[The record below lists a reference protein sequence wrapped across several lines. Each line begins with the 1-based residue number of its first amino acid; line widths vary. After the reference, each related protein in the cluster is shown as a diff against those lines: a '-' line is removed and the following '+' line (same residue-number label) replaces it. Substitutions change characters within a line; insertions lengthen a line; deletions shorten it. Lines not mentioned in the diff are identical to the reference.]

1 MCTYIH
7 MYSCIPIYMYILI
20 YLYTHVPINFYKYKP
35 LYENTYITTLLLCA
49 ARTQNLEM
57 RSLNPHNMTLQTERR
72 LALFVPSQLCTPA
85 QISARRP
92 KPPRPFKS
100 SGNAVGDLRLATA
113 TCLPLGP
120 SWRLP
125 RRSWR
130 SALRALIIWRSQN
143 LGQSTASSFFQ
154 RSV

>member
-1 MCTYIH
+1 
-7 MYSCIPIYMYILI
+7 MYILI

-92 KPPRPFKS
+92 KPPRPFKP
-100 SGNAVGDLRLATA
+100 SGNGHLPSTGTIMKTPATIMTVGPQSAYYLKISKLRPKHGKQLFSAVG
-113 TCLPLGP
+113 LG
-120 SWRLP
+120 
-125 RRSWR
+125 
-130 SALRALIIWRSQN
+130 
-143 LGQSTASSFFQ
+143 
-154 RSV
+154 V